1 MKRVVLSILFLII
14 QSGTALLLPY
24 TMAQIVEL
32 GISTGNLNYIL
43 QQGAVMIAFAVI
55 SFIAALLNNY
65 MASQIAYEF
74 GQNLREYVYKT
85 VLHFTKNQYDSFE
98 TSSLI
103 TRTTSDVTQVQE
115 LVEMGLKFLIL
126 APIYL
131 IGGISL
137 TFLLSKR
144 LALVFVGFLPVLIL
158 SVLIFQ
164 KYAQPLY
171 SKVQSLLDRMNLLF
185 REGLNGT
192 RTLRVF
198 RSEDQHTQKYKQ
210 VSNDYATTSVTALT
224 IMGAMVPFIFL
235 LLSIA
240 TLFIIWVG
248 AKGVSVG
255 SIQVGSIMGAVSY
268 ASQISIGFILLT
280 NAILSVPKSRV
291 SMERIDEII
300 QHKNQPFPL
309 DKSDFNNAGLLHLD
323 SLSFQY
329 PQNQHPTLE
338 NISLTVK
345 RGETLA
351 VVGGTGS
358 GKTTLVQLLA
368 GLYPATTGTIRVK
381 NSTTKPLTEQEL
393 QSVTSYNPQKSTLFM
408 GTIRENLLMG
418 NPNATDD
425 ELWAALTAAQG
436 DSFVKALD
444 KELDSWV
451 EWGGTNFSGGQ
462 RQRLCIAR
470 TILKPADIY
479 IFDDSFS
486 ALDYKTDAAVRL
498 GIAPILKNA
507 VTVIVAQRISSVRNV
522 EYIAVLE
529 QGRLD
534 GFGSHD
540 QLMKTSTVYQE
551 LVESQTDKEVPA

>member
-551 LVESQTDKEVPA
+551 LVESQTYKEVPA

>member
-381 NSTTKPLTEQEL
+381 NSTTKPLTEQDL

-551 LVESQTDKEVPA
+551 LVESQTYKEVPA